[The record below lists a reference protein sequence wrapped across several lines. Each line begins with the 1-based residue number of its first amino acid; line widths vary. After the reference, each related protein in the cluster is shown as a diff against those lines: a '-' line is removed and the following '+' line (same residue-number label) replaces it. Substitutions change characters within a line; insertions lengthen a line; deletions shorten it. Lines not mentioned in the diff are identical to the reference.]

1 MPNTKQLES
10 LFQHVQVFLTEYAFK
25 VVGALVVFLIG
36 LMVARYVSRMLRG
49 KLEKKEME
57 PPVRMLILRIMKLVI
72 LAFTLVIV
80 ATQLGVQVMPLV
92 AGLSVAG
99 VGVGFAMQ
107 GVLGNLVAGL
117 VIIVTKPFRVGDYI
131 EIHSVHGQV
140 EQIELLST
148 VLKHADRSLVMI
160 PNRKI
165 VGEILHNYGKI
176 RQLDL
181 SVSVAYDANVQQAL
195 QIIQQILKN
204 NARVLKDL
212 APGVGVAAL
221 GDSSITLAIK
231 PWTSVDDFG
240 PAGGEINQAVLEE
253 FRVRNIAMPLPRRE
267 IRILNNVNEPAL
279 PRAMA

>member
-1 MPNTKQLES
+1 MPKTAQLET
-10 LFQHVQVFLTEYAFK
+10 LLTHVSTFLADYAFK
-25 VVGALVVFLIG
+25 VVGALVVFLAG
-36 LMVARYVSRMLRG
+36 LMVARYVSRMLQA
-49 KLEKKEME
+49 KLEKKQME
-57 PPVRMLILRIMKLVI
+57 PPVKMLILRIVKLLVM
-72 LAFTLVIV
+72 AFTLVIV

-99 VGVGFAMQ
+99 VGVGLAMQ

-117 VIIVTKPFRVGDYI
+117 VIIVAKPFRVGDYI

-148 VLKHADRSLVMI
+148 ILKHADRSQVMI

-181 SVSVAYDANVQQAL
+181 SVGVSYDTNIPQVIQL
-195 QIIQQILKN
+195 IQQILKN
-204 NARVLKDL
+204 NTRVIKELS
-212 APGVGVAAL
+212 PGVGIAAL
-221 GDSSITLAIK
+221 GDFAVTLAIK
-231 PWTSVDDFG
+231 PWASVSDFG
-240 PAGGEINQAVLEE
+240 AAGAEINQAILEE
-253 FRVRNIAMPLPRRE
+253 FRVRNIQMPFPQRE
-267 IRILNNVNEPAL
+267 IRILNNVSEPAL